1 MTFHFK
7 NALKKGFRRYFFRY
21 LKNIDSKP
29 SDLCSVK
36 RLIQTEMRNHKLRR
50 GLLSLSICMG
60 TGFGL
65 HAQSL
70 DLGGFKNPVEQA
82 VLHNKTIINAQL
94 ENQKVALDR
103 EKVKGKFLPTVSAN
117 AMYGYLNSTADVD
130 LPTKQLPVL
139 GTPIFDGSQKMNLS
153 TQIGMAGVTA
163 TQVIFSGFQ
172 ITNGQKALEQKF
184 KAQSLLTEAG
194 YDQLA
199 QEIIHS
205 FDQLMLLKEVDLLI
219 DDSEKRLNKEHEKVV
234 KGIENGF
241 AIPYDRDKIKLA
253 MLELESK
260 KAEVQSNRELLLFKL
275 EELTGLSQEELR
287 QVTYQL
293 NELSLNLDQA
303 TQMNRK
309 ELQALEASSK
319 AYDYVLKK
327 EKGAKLPQVFAF
339 GNVSYL
345 NAFGTD
351 LTLKDVPHLGDV
363 KFESNHLR
371 MAPNFAVGVG
381 MKWTIF
387 EGKAHKTSVEKAKL
401 DLQINENKLADTKEK
416 LSLLQKKTEVDYQL
430 ALKKTKVNEQQVAI
444 AKNNLHLASRQFEE
458 GLADVTERLE
468 SENEFYKQSLNYYN
482 QILNQRL
489 AATELL
495 KANGNLYQTITR

>member
-1 MTFHFK
+1 MKNHSLKRTFISLGICLGSTFTSY
-7 NALKKGFRRYFFRY
+7 AQQAGFQ
-21 LKNIDSKP
+21 D
-29 SDLCSVK
+29 
-36 RLIQTEMRNHKLRR
+36 
-50 GLLSLSICMG
+50 
-60 TGFGL
+60 
-65 HAQSL
+65 
-70 DLGGFKNPVEQA
+70 FKNPVEQA
-82 VLHNKTIINAQL
+82 ISHNKTLINAQL

-103 EKVKGKFLPTVSAN
+103 ENVKGKFLPTVSAN
-117 AMYGYLNSTADVD
+117 AMYGYLNSTLDID
-130 LPTKQLPVL
+130 LPTKQLPLL
-139 GTPIFDGSQKMNLS
+139 GTSIFDGSQKANISSQMA
-153 TQIGMAGVTA
+153 MAGVTA
-163 TQVIFSGFQ
+163 TQVIFSGLQ
-172 ITNGQKALEQKF
+172 ISNGQKALEQKF
-184 KAQSLLTEAG
+184 KAQSLMTEAG

-199 QEIIHS
+199 QEVIHS

-219 DDSEKRLNKEHEKVV
+219 NDSEKRLNKEHEKVV

-275 EELTGLSQEELR
+275 EELTGLSQEELK
-287 QVTYQL
+287 QVSYQL
-293 NELSLNLDQA
+293 AELGLNLDDA
-303 TQMNRK
+303 RQMNRK
-309 ELQALEASSK
+309 ELDALEASGK
-319 AYDYVLKK
+319 AYEYVLKK

-339 GNVSYL
+339 GNISYL

-351 LTLKDVPHLGDV
+351 VTLKDVPVMGDL
-363 KFESNHLR
+363 KLQSNHLM

-387 EGKAHKTSVEKAKL
+387 EGKTHKTSIEKAKL
-401 DLQINENKLADTKEK
+401 DIQINDNKLADTREK

-468 SENEFYKQSLNYYN
+468 AENEYYKQSLTYYN